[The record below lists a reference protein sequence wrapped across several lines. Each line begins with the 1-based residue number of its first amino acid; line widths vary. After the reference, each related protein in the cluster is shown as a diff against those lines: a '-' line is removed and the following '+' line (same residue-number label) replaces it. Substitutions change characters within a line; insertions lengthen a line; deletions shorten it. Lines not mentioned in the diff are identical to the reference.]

1 MNTATNTSGA
11 VLKQRASD
19 SPTRCSICAKRL
31 GKMIYAIEDTLDT
44 LDTPDTHEALDAAP
58 TPDSGVDEASA
69 ALNRN
74 RTWSLCKDCYAAV
87 EGELQRA
94 QLQTAYRV
102 RIALGIVASER
113 GPQTQLH
120 FWQEHYWD
128 NDKVVQRWLWW
139 TIMVIAFGHMVV
151 FLIVMIWPALFH

>member
-11 VLKQRASD
+11 ALKQRAGD

-31 GKMIYAIEDTLDT
+31 GKMFFAIED
-44 LDTPDTHEALDAAP
+44 AIDAPIADASAGAGSAP
-58 TPDSGVDEASA
+58 T
-69 ALNRN
+69 ALTQR
-74 RTWSLCKDCYAAV
+74 RAWSLCKDCYAAV
-87 EGELQRA
+87 EGELQRT
-94 QLQTAYRV
+94 QLQTAYRLRV
-102 RIALGIVASER
+102 ALGIVASER

-139 TIMVIAFGHMVV
+139 TIMIIAFGHMAV
-151 FLIVMIWPALFH
+151 FLVVMLLPAFFH

>member
-19 SPTRCSICAKRL
+19 SPARCSICAKRL
-31 GKMIYAIEDTLDT
+31 GKMIFALEDTIDAS
-44 LDTPDTHEALDAAP
+44 DADHEPGGGAAAP
-58 TPDSGVDEASA
+58 ATLTQSH
-69 ALNRN
+69 
-74 RTWSLCKDCYAAV
+74 TWSLCKDCYAAV

-120 FWQEHYWD
+120 FWQEQYWD

-139 TIMVIAFGHMVV
+139 TIMIIAFGHMAV
-151 FLIVMIWPALFH
+151 FLVVMTWSVYFH